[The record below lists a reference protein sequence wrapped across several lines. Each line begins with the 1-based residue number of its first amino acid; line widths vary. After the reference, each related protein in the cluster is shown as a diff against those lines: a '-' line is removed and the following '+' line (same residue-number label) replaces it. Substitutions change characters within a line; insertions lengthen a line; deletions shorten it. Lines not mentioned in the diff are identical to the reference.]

1 MHFILILIRLVC
13 FLKDETTR
21 IVWGFL
27 VHSSRIYGL
36 DPFCARKKESSV
48 GRDCGV
54 LCSRHFNQTFAAFFV
69 YNLGMCYVHE
79 PLRQFE
85 TQDLS
90 MAQSDS
96 CKHAQELVE
105 SVLHQ

>member
-1 MHFILILIRLVC
+1 MPEKR
-13 FLKDETTR
+13 R
-21 IVWGFL
+21 AVWG
-27 VHSSRIYGL
+27 
-36 DPFCARKKESSV
+36 PWCAMFTS
-48 GRDCGV
+48 
-54 LCSRHFNQTFAAFFV
+54 FV
-69 YNLGMCYVHE
+69 YNLEMCYVHE